1 MPHQQKKLIR
11 KFSKKALQQKEL
23 PFNTSLVVLGTNLG
37 STVGSGR
44 LTKQV
49 REMISF
55 PPYQKS
61 IIVGL
66 ILSDG

>member
-1 MPHQQKKLIR
+1 MKSTKSIQKSSECI
-11 KFSKKALQQKEL
+11 ALEV
-23 PFNTSLVVLGTNLG
+23 FGTNLG

-44 LTKQV
+44 FTIQESNMVKL
-49 REMISF
+49 

-61 IIVGL
+61 VIVGL